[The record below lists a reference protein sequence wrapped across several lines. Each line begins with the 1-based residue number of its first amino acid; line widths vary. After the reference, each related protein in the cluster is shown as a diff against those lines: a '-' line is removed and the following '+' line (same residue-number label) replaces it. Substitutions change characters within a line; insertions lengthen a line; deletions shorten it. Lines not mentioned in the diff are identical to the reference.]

1 MNKQK
6 KLTLTFIALLVLA
19 IVIAGIALLVKRYM
33 PSNREMALTDY
44 FKVSEG
50 EMQVILQ
57 DQIYDT
63 KALYENGQIYVDYG
77 MVHDYLNSR
86 FYWDSKEN
94 QLLYTTSTAVI
105 SAAADSQ
112 DYYTNKSKASMDYP
126 IVKVKGDTAYV
137 ALDYVKERTAL
148 DYKKYD
154 KPDRVV
160 ITYRYNEKADYA
172 KAKKKARIRYRAS
185 IKSDILVKLKE
196 DDQVRVLEQGDSTK
210 SGDGK

>member
-77 MVHDYLNSR
+77 SR
-86 FYWDSKEN
+86 LSEFPFLLGFQGEPAVIYYFYCSDIRCGRQSG
-94 QLLYTTSTAVI
+94 LLY
-105 SAAADSQ
+105 Q
-112 DYYTNKSKASMDYP
+112 
-126 IVKVKGDTAYV
+126 
-137 ALDYVKERTAL
+137 
-148 DYKKYD
+148 
-154 KPDRVV
+154 
-160 ITYRYNEKADYA
+160 
-172 KAKKKARIRYRAS
+172 
-185 IKSDILVKLKE
+185 
-196 DDQVRVLEQGDSTK
+196 
-210 SGDGK
+210 